1 MNTTDFELTTDL
13 TREACLQLDA
23 IDPLAAARQL
33 FQLPK
38 GVIYLDGN
46 SLGAL
51 PKAVA
56 AVVQKT
62 VTQEWGDDLITS
74 WNKAGWMNLPQE
86 IGALIAPLVGAADD
100 EVVVAD
106 STSINLFKV
115 LADALQR
122 QTRAS
127 GSRRKIISE
136 RGNFPTDLYMAQG
149 LSQLLNQGHELV
161 LLDELDA
168 QGTQLSQVLGDDT
181 AVVMLTQVDYRSGR
195 KLNMAAITRKVQ
207 AAGALAIWDLAHSAG
222 AFSVDLTAANADY
235 AVGCGYKYLNGGPGA
250 PSFIY
255 VAKRHQTQFTQP
267 LAGWLGHAAPFD
279 FEPDYRPAPG
289 LVRAIC
295 GSPTVLSLIALR
307 AALQTFHTA
316 IAQGGLNS
324 LANKS
329 TQLTQLFIN
338 LAAPLAAKHG
348 LQVVTPKD
356 SAQRG
361 SQVSFALVDGQQAYS
376 VVQALIKQGVIGDFR
391 APNILRFGFAP
402 LYLSYVDVFDAYALL
417 AHTLDSG
424 LWREP
429 QFQTR
434 NAVT

>member
-1 MNTTDFELTTDL
+1 MTLLQSNSATV
-13 TREACLQLDA
+13 TRQDCLALDA
-23 IDPLAAARQL
+23 NDPLAAARSL
-33 FQLPK
+33 FELPS

-56 AVVQKT
+56 AAVQKT
-62 VTQEWGDDLITS
+62 VTQEWGQDLITS

-86 IGALIAPLVGAADD
+86 IGGLIAPLIGAAQD

-106 STSINLFKV
+106 STSVNVFKA

-122 QTRAS
+122 QSKTSPKRS
-127 GSRRKIISE
+127 KIISE

-149 LSQLLNQGHELV
+149 LSSLLNQGHELV
-161 LLDELDA
+161 LIDSLDA
-168 QGTQLSQVLGDDT
+168 YGTELNAVLGTDS

-195 KLNMAAITRKVQ
+195 KLDMKSVTQKVQ
-207 AAGALAIWDLAHSAG
+207 AAGALMLWDLAHSAG
-222 AFSVDLTAANADY
+222 AFSVDLNGANADY

-250 PSFIY
+250 PSFIF
-255 VAKRHQTQFTQP
+255 VAKRHQEHFTQP
-267 LAGWLGHAAPFD
+267 LMGWLGHAAPFA

-289 LVRAIC
+289 MIRAIC

-307 AALQTFHTA
+307 AAIQTFHTA
-316 IAQGGLNS
+316 IAKGGLPA
-324 LANKS
+324 LADKS
-329 TQLTQLFIN
+329 TALTQLFID
-338 LAAPLAAKHG
+338 LAAPLAQQHG
-348 LQVVTPKD
+348 LTLAAPAQ
-356 SAQRG
+356 SAIRG
-361 SQVSFALVDGQQAYS
+361 SQVSFSLANGQQAYA
-376 VVQALIKQGVIGDFR
+376 VVQALIAQGVIGDFR

-402 LYLSYVDVFDAYALL
+402 LYVRYVDVFDAVALI
-417 AHTLDSG
+417 AKTLNTG
-424 LWREP
+424 YWREP